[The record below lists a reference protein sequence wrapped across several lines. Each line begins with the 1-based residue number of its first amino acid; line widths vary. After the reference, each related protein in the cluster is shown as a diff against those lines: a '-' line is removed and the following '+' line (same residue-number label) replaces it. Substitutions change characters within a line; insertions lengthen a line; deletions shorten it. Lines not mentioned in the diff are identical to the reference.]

1 MAATKKKECVD
12 CIEAGIQ
19 TRRPAPNPGPRCA
32 SHWRATRKKR
42 SKASHGKYVEATYNI
57 TSEMYWAIY
66 EAQGGKC
73 AICER
78 ATGATRKLAVDHD
91 HSCCAGATSCGKCV
105 RSLLC
110 KPCNR
115 MLGHMRDDP
124 EMAERAADYL
134 RDPPGRKV
142 LDDWNAQ

>member
-1 MAATKKKECVD
+1 MAKKRECKN
-12 CIEAGIQ
+12 CLEEGI
-19 TRRPAPNPGPRCA
+19 TTGRPAPHPGPRCS
-32 SHWRATRKKR
+32 SHWREVKKERR
-42 SKASHGKYVEATYNI
+42 SASHGKYILATYNI
-57 TSEMYWAIY
+57 TAEQYEAIY
-66 EAQGGKC
+66 LAQGSKC
-73 AICER
+73 AICQR

-91 HSCCAGATSCGKCV
+91 HSCCAGPTSCGKCV

-134 RDPPGRKV
+134 RNPPGREV
-142 LDDWNAQ
+142 LDNWNAQ